1 MTFHNIETKR
11 LVLREF
17 DKGDFLSVHSYASD
31 PEISK
36 YQLLNKSIR
45 SEKMSDIL
53 IFRGRAATGK
63 TYITDIL
70 SNKLNIAVIRKD
82 DIYNSLSKYG
92 LEQYTINMMSYDI
105 LAKIIQ
111 TNIDISCN
119 LIIDIGLYHN
129 LYFKQFLS
137 NINFKNSNLYPFL
150 CICSDGQEWNK
161 RIEKRLTNPLP
172 NQTFK
177 TVEEANK
184 YYDNLNTEALENEII
199 LDSVDDISSIIEKI
213 DNVLKIDL

>member
-1 MTFHNIETKR
+1 M
-11 LVLREF
+11 
-17 DKGDFLSVHSYASD
+17 GDV
-31 PEISK
+31 
-36 YQLLNKSIR
+36 
-45 SEKMSDIL
+45 L

-70 SNKLNIAVIRKD
+70 SNKLKIAVIRKD
-82 DIYNSLSKYG
+82 DIYNSLSTYG

-111 TNIDISCN
+111 TNIDINSN

-150 CICSDGQEWNK
+150 CICSDSQEWNK
-161 RIEKRLTNPLP
+161 RIEKRFTNPLP

-177 TVEEANK
+177 TVKEANK
-184 YYDNLNTEALENEII
+184 YYDNLNTEPLENEII
-199 LDSVDDISSIIEKI
+199 LDSVDDISSIMEKI
-213 DNVLKIDL
+213 YKALKLELQQL

>member
-1 MTFHNIETKR
+1 
-11 LVLREF
+11 
-17 DKGDFLSVHSYASD
+17 
-31 PEISK
+31 
-36 YQLLNKSIR
+36 
-45 SEKMSDIL
+45 MSDIL

-137 NINFKNSNLYPFL
+137 NINFKNSKLYPFL